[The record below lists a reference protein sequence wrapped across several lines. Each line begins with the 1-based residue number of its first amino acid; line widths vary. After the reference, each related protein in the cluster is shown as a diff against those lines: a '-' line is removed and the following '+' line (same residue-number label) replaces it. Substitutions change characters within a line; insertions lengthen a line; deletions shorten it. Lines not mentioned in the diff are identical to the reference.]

1 MKKAAPIKRQALKKH
16 HNSSY
21 HAKRH
26 GAYNRVGMGQG
37 FWYSLRTLD
46 GQNQGSWPWF
56 IKVLAAFSIVV
67 TIAALAYAVP
77 ISSKMAQIGAAE
89 AEQETL
95 LEVYRKKESKARHLE
110 AYKAQVRQMEVEFTA
125 LLDQLPKDT
134 RVSDLV
140 EGINL
145 TGMDSGIR
153 FKDISIEPEIEQ
165 PLFIEQ
171 PIRIEAVGD
180 YHQFGA
186 FVSRLA
192 ALPRI
197 ITMADFQVTNA
208 KPSLDTLPELS
219 LILHTSTYRSKETVK
234 DTMLAPDGL
243 ESVEDDES

>member
-1 MKKAAPIKRQALKKH
+1 MKAAPIRKHASKKH
-16 HNSSY
+16 RKSPY
-21 HAKRH
+21 YGKRR
-26 GAYNRVGMGQG
+26 GANNREVIGHG

-46 GQNQGSWPWF
+46 GQNYGSWPWV
-56 IKVLAAFSIVV
+56 IKALAAFSIVV
-67 TIAALAYAVP
+67 AIAALAYAVP
-77 ISSKMAQIGAAE
+77 ISSKMAQIVAAE

-95 LEVYRKKESKARHLE
+95 IEIYREKESKARHLE
-110 AYKAQVRQMEVEFTA
+110 AYKAQVQQMEVEFTV

-145 TGMDSGIR
+145 TGMDSGIQ

-219 LILHTSTYRSKETVK
+219 LILHTSTYRSKERVE

-243 ESVEDDES
+243 EPVEGDES